1 MIGAQTGQEIRQLEP
16 DQWDIRGN
24 YKDIVDA
31 VATASGN
38 AVRVYRVEGS
48 GSRVEYFVVGLD
60 TNERKVVGVKVLSI
74 ES

>member
-1 MIGAQTGQEIRQLEP
+1 M
-16 DQWDIRGN
+16 
-24 YKDIVDA
+24 DA

-48 GSRVEYFVVGLD
+48 GCRVEYFVVGLD